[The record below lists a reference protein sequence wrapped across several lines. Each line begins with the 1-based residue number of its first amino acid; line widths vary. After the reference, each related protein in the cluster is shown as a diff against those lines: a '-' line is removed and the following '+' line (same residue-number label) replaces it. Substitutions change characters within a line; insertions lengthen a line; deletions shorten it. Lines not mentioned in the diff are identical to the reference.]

1 MFNVEVRTNAKKAEV
16 GPEEKEMPL
25 LLHPTRVRRR
35 IIPGVTPE
43 EENHRKETKVRKEEV
58 HPLED

>member
-1 MFNVEVRTNAKKAEV
+1 MFDVGVRINVKKAEV
-16 GPEEKEMPL
+16 DPEEKEMPL
-25 LLHPTRVRRR
+25 LPHQTKARRR

-43 EENHRKETKVRKEEV
+43 EENHRKETKARKEEV